1 MASKIFTYVHNSAK
15 CTDKTFNIIDDKYKS
30 IL

>member
-15 CTDKTFNIIDDKYKS
+15 CTDKTFNIDDKYKS